1 MAKNISIV
9 IGKHQTDFKLLSGDT
24 KKSILLNALIQ
35 GEKSK
40 RINDFDPKAHL
51 LKLHKKYSRR
61 N

>member
-35 GEKSK
+35 GERSK
-40 RINDFDPKAHL
+40 RINDFDPQSAPGKT
-51 LKLHKKYSRR
+51 S
-61 N
+61 